1 MHTVCA
7 YSEIRR
13 MPKTI
18 DVIFTTIIH
27 YYVQGIDP
35 LLLRKRDQSFM

>member
-13 MPKTI
+13 TPKTI
-18 DVIFTTIIH
+18 DVIFTTVI
-27 YYVQGIDP
+27 YYVQGIDA